1 MSEHQLTLCKNGL
14 DAKCVAEVKG
24 FSEKEVK
31 LALLDDRKITVTGEG
46 LKIVGFSRTTGDL
59 CLSGKITQVCYREKG
74 EKLIKRLL
82 K

>member
-14 DAKCVAEVKG
+14 EAKCVAEVLG

-31 LALLDDRKITVTGEG
+31 ISLSDDRRITISGEG

-59 CLSGKITQVCYREKG
+59 CVSGKITQVTYRDKG
-74 EKLIKRLL
+74 EKFIKRLL